1 MAVGPTCQP
10 LLSLLSPLS
19 LSLYLSSLLSNSADP
34 ASAAALPAHAS
45 PAHPAGSSG
54 SWRSLP
60 GVFPPAASRTAAAGR
75 WALTMTACSARSP
88 STASPGSAPR
98 SARRAARGLQPS
110 SARGAAAPP
119 GAASSSACRQREQS
133 CGAEE
138 GAAARRGDP
147 AAAPRGDENR
157 GGRREAGGARRRRR
171 VSTELDR
178 QGRRGGAR
186 APDPPQQEG
195 RPGGGGWPDK
205 QPSRGTARA
214 RRGRATR
221 STPSRALAAVPRA
234 PARAVLRLLP
244 PAAVFRPRSPAPR
257 PHRARRGRRSGG
269 PAGPRHARL
278 ARHSPPSASSTRGPA
293 AAAYRGSEGPPPLA
307 SRLRST
313 ARLSGRVRCALAR
326 PPGPRPRPATPAV
339 ELGRR
344 PASRA
349 PLPTGR
355 GGARPPKAAAA
366 RSSPARGLLLRAR
379 WPWRERWGRAGSQG
393 GRRRR
398 GERAGKRERE
408 RGKKERNKREK
419 KN

>member
-1 MAVGPTCQP
+1 V
-10 LLSLLSPLS
+10 
-19 LSLYLSSLLSNSADP
+19 
-34 ASAAALPAHAS
+34 
-45 PAHPAGSSG
+45 
-54 SWRSLP
+54 
-60 GVFPPAASRTAAAGR
+60 
-75 WALTMTACSARSP
+75 
-88 STASPGSAPR
+88 
-98 SARRAARGLQPS
+98 
-110 SARGAAAPP
+110 
-119 GAASSSACRQREQS
+119 
-133 CGAEE
+133 
-138 GAAARRGDP
+138 RRGDP
-147 AAAPRGDENR
+147 AAAPRGDEDR

-195 RPGGGGWPDK
+195 RPGGGGWPDER
-205 QPSRGTARA
+205 PSRGTARA

-234 PARAVLRLLP
+234 PARAVLCLLP

-269 PAGPRHARL
+269 PAGPRQARL

-313 ARLSGRVRCALAR
+313 ARLPGRVRCALAR

-408 RGKKERNKREK
+408 RGRKRETRERK
-419 KN
+419 KLS

>member
-1 MAVGPTCQP
+1 M
-10 LLSLLSPLS
+10 
-19 LSLYLSSLLSNSADP
+19 
-34 ASAAALPAHAS
+34 
-45 PAHPAGSSG
+45 
-54 SWRSLP
+54 
-60 GVFPPAASRTAAAGR
+60 
-75 WALTMTACSARSP
+75 
-88 STASPGSAPR
+88 
-98 SARRAARGLQPS
+98 
-110 SARGAAAPP
+110 
-119 GAASSSACRQREQS
+119 
-133 CGAEE
+133 
-138 GAAARRGDP
+138 RRGDP
-147 AAAPRGDENR
+147 AAAPRGDEDR

-195 RPGGGGWPDK
+195 RPGGGGWPDER
-205 QPSRGTARA
+205 PSRGTARA

-221 STPSRALAAVPRA
+221 STPSRALAAVPQA

-278 ARHSPPSASSTRGPA
+278 ARHSPPSASSTRG
-293 AAAYRGSEGPPPLA
+293 LA

-313 ARLSGRVRCALAR
+313 ARLPGRVRCALAR
-326 PPGPRPRPATPAV
+326 PPVPRPRPATPAV

-344 PASRA
+344 PTSRA

-398 GERAGKRERE
+398 GERAGKRERA
-408 RGKKERNKREK
+408 GKKERNKRERK
-419 KN
+419 IKLTCGPHRHVVSTSAKPLTKTVRWLKMNGFES

>member
-1 MAVGPTCQP
+1 MFGHRAVLLGGFAELDATCRWDP
-10 LLSLLSPLS
+10 LVSPS
-19 LSLYLSSLLSNSADP
+19 SPSSLLF
-34 ASAAALPAHAS
+34 L
-45 PAHPAGSSG
+45 
-54 SWRSLP
+54 
-60 GVFPPAASRTAAAGR
+60 
-75 WALTMTACSARSP
+75 SP
-88 STASPGSAPR
+88 SPPGGLRPQHRLGPR
-98 SARRAARGLQPS
+98 RDPP
-110 SARGAAAPP
+110 AAPP
-119 GAASSSACRQREQS
+119 GGCNRAPREGPRRLLVPRQAPPAGRGS
-133 CGAEE
+133 R
-138 GAAARRGDP
+138 AAAR
-147 AAAPRGDENR
+147 PRGDEDR

-195 RPGGGGWPDK
+195 RPGGGGWPDER
-205 QPSRGTARA
+205 PSRGTARA

-293 AAAYRGSEGPPPLA
+293 AATYRGSEGPPPLA

-313 ARLSGRVRCALAR
+313 ARLPGRVRCALAR

-339 ELGRR
+339 ELGRM
-344 PASRA
+344 PARRA
-349 PLPTGR
+349 PLPMGH

-398 GERAGKRERE
+398 GERAGKRERA
-408 RGKKERNKREK
+408 GKKERNKRER

>member
-1 MAVGPTCQP
+1 MAELARRVPAGGEPYGGGGEMGTYDDG
-10 LLSLLSPLS
+10 LLRPVSVHSVAWVRAEIRPPRRQGAATELR
-19 LSLYLSSLLSNSADP
+19 ARGRG
-34 ASAAALPAHAS
+34 ASWCRVKLRLPAEGAE
-45 PAHPAGSSG
+45 
-54 SWRSLP
+54 L
-60 GVFPPAASRTAAAGR
+60 
-75 WALTMTACSARSP
+75 
-88 STASPGSAPR
+88 
-98 SARRAARGLQPS
+98 RRD
-110 SARGAAAPP
+110 
-119 GAASSSACRQREQS
+119 
-133 CGAEE
+133 AEE

-147 AAAPRGDENR
+147 AAAPRGDEDR

-195 RPGGGGWPDK
+195 RPGGGGWPDE

-313 ARLSGRVRCALAR
+313 ARLPGRVRCALAR

-355 GGARPPKAAAA
+355 GGARPPQAAAA

-398 GERAGKRERE
+398 GERAGKRESGE
-408 RGKKERNKREK
+408 EREK
-419 KN
+419 QEREKIKLTCGPHRHVVSTSTKPLTKTVRWLKMNGFES